1 MIKSLFQKYLK
12 YFIYFYKQLG
22 YRTLVAFA
30 FTGVVGTLDGFGIA
44 MVLPLLQMIDGTN
57 EFDPEV
63 LGNMRFITDFIASIG
78 FTLNVKTILLAML
91 VFFFLKGLARLGDLY
106 YRVRLRFFFMK
117 KLRFENVEMLKG
129 FSFKYFVLSDSGRI
143 QNTLSGEVAR
153 IVSSYTNYFNM
164 MHNVMLVAVYFF
176 LAAIANLQ
184 LALIVAVGGLVVN
197 VAYRTFFKK
206 SKQHSKEITTHGHG
220 YQGLLIQMVAFFKY
234 LKSTASIDQ
243 FGERLKVKVEE
254 IEKSNRKIGFLN
266 SFIEASREPMIM
278 LLVTAIIFIQVL
290 MFGQG
295 LGPIIL
301 ALVLLYRALN
311 SFMFVQVQ
319 WNLFLSGAGAI
330 DNMNEFVDEM
340 SANQE
345 TYAKSE
351 LQNFNERITLENVTF
366 SYADEPVLD
375 QINLEIK
382 KNETV
387 AFVGESGSGKTTL
400 VNLLSG
406 LLFPDSGSIKVDGID
421 LAEIDIRTFQ
431 KRIGYI
437 TQEPVI
443 FSDTIFNNVTFWSA
457 RNPENEKKFW
467 RALQEAS
474 IDDFVRSLPL
484 GMNAPLGS
492 NGILVSGGQK
502 QRLSIARELYKKADI
517 IIMDEATSALDSETE
532 KTIQENIDMLKGSYT
547 FFIVAHRLS
556 TVRNADKIVL
566 MKHGRIKG
574 VGNFKE
580 LLSVSTEFQRMVE
593 LQEI

>member
-12 YFIYFYKQLG
+12 YFIYFYKHLG
-22 YRTLVAFA
+22 YRVLVAFLL
-30 FTGVVGTLDGFGIA
+30 TGVVGILDGFGIA

-63 LGNMRFITDFIASIG
+63 LGNMRFITDFIANMG
-78 FTLNVKTILLAML
+78 FELNIKTILLAML
-91 VFFFLKGLARLGDLY
+91 VFFFLKGIARHFDLY

-164 MHNVMLVAVYFF
+164 MHNVMLVAVYFL
-176 LAAIANLQ
+176 LAALANVQ
-184 LALIVAVGGLVVN
+184 LAMIVAIGGLIVN

-206 SKQHSKEITTHGHG
+206 SKQHSKDITTHGHG
-220 YQGLLIQMVAFFKY
+220 FQGLLIQMVAFFKY
-234 LKSTASIDQ
+234 LKSTASINQ

-290 MFGQG
+290 IFGQG

-301 ALVLLYRALN
+301 ALALLYRALN

-330 DNMNEFVDEM
+330 DNMNEFMDEM

-345 TYAKSE
+345 TYAVKE
-351 LQNFNERITLENVTF
+351 LQNFSDKITLKDVTF
-366 SYADEPVLD
+366 SYTDEPVLKR
-375 QINLEIK
+375 INLEIK
-382 KNETV
+382 KNETI

-406 LLFPDSGSIKVDGID
+406 LLIPDSGEIRVDGTD
-421 LAEIDIRTFQ
+421 LTEIDIRTYQ

-437 TQEPVI
+437 TQEAVI
-443 FSDTIFNNVTFWSA
+443 FSDTIFNNVTFWSDD
-457 RNPENEKKFW
+457 NPENEEKFW

-474 IDDFVRSLPL
+474 IDDFVRSLPQGKYAQL
-484 GMNAPLGS
+484 GI

-502 QRLSIARELYKKADI
+502 QRLSIARELYKNADI

-532 KTIQENIDMLKGSYT
+532 KTIQENIDTLKGSCT

-566 MKHGRIKG
+566 MRGGRVKD

-580 LLSVSTEFQRMVE
+580 LISVSPEFRRMVE